1 MRLVSFLCST
11 TAIYLARDF
20 NIVYAISH
28 ISLVWSFHTI
38 EPLKD
43 YPTFIRTSTHSR
55 YHFIFEGFYDYPATG
70 LVPTVGI
77 EPTTFGV
84 WIRRSSQLSYTGILE
99 SLNIL
104 LERFHLRPTRAL
116 ADAWGFEPH
125 ITMRDFYCCFAGRIW
140 TINHSDEPVS
150 NYTYETSMLTKIG
163 IGPSGE
169 TWTHGLLIPNQAL
182 CQTELHPDVELTVG
196 VEPTTYWLQ
205 VSYATN
211 CATPA

>member
-1 MRLVSFLCST
+1 M
-11 TAIYLARDF
+11 
-20 NIVYAISH
+20 
-28 ISLVWSFHTI
+28 
-38 EPLKD
+38 
-43 YPTFIRTSTHSR
+43 
-55 YHFIFEGFYDYPATG
+55 
-70 LVPTVGI
+70 VPTVGI

-150 NYTYETSMLTKIG
+150 NYPYETSMLTKIG
-163 IGPSGE
+163 FWSEWRDLNSRPLDPKSSALPNWATPGCGADGR
-169 TWTHGLLIPNQAL
+169 TRTDNLLICSTML
-182 CQTELHPDVELTVG
+182 TRQTSYLILFLIRTL
-196 VEPTTYWLQ
+196 LQ
-205 VSYATN
+205 E
-211 CATPA
+211 